1 MIKKRDFKNIIDID
15 DYNIRV
21 RMLDE
26 LKPDE
31 SDFKKLEKIDFKQRN
46 QIIFRYKQRI
56 SLILVDDKDVT
67 IRLDVS
73 NVKMNNNINF
83 IEKTNS
89 QYEMELELLSN
100 SKGKVNEKY
109 LETILFES
117 KQLLKLLQKSNY
129 IISKTDQKAVLDRY
143 RYLYG
148 LESKTNNFIGT
159 NVVSLEIQH
168 VLNFLSNNYNV
179 TDKADGDRFF

>member
-1 MIKKRDFKNIIDID
+1 MESLHLRKNHVIYSLLLKSIKKENHIEMIKKRDFKNIIDID

-67 IRLDVS
+67 IRLDV
-73 NVKMNNNINF
+73 
-83 IEKTNS
+83 
-89 QYEMELELLSN
+89 
-100 SKGKVNEKY
+100 
-109 LETILFES
+109 
-117 KQLLKLLQKSNY
+117 
-129 IISKTDQKAVLDRY
+129 IIV
-143 RYLYG
+143 
-148 LESKTNNFIGT
+148 
-159 NVVSLEIQH
+159 
-168 VLNFLSNNYNV
+168 
-179 TDKADGDRFF
+179 